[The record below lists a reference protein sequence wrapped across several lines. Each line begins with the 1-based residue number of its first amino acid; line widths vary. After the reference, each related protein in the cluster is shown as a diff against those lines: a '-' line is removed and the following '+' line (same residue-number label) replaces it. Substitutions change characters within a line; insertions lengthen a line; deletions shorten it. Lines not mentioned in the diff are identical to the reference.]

1 MADIRA
7 PWMDGWGG
15 EGGDFDSKTA
25 SFYTRLLLNGVYTNN
40 TTRFCG
46 WIRQTDRQTDRS
58 EDISLLD

>member
-15 EGGDFDSKTA
+15 EGEDFDSKTA
-25 SFYTRLLLNGVYTNN
+25 SFYTRLLLTVSITAGITPHDFVDG
-40 TTRFCG
+40 F
-46 WIRQTDRQTDRS
+46 DRRTDRS